1 VSYYFTSLLFIS
13 DGDSDANRKSRFGTY
28 STTESIKAG
37 LDLEMPGA
45 SYIRGKLVS
54 SALACR
60 KLVDKDLD
68 DCVREV
74 LKLVKRVEPLGI
86 PENAPETTVDSKETA
101 QALRTVAA
109 NSIVLMKN
117 EKNIL
122 PLKKDKTVSRA
133 LSVPF

>member
-1 VSYYFTSLLFIS
+1 
-13 DGDSDANRKSRFGTY
+13 
-28 STTESIKAG
+28 
-37 LDLEMPGA
+37 LDLEMPGP

-86 PENAPETTVDSKETA
+86 PENAPETTVDTKETA

-117 EKNIL
+117 ERNIL
-122 PLKKDKTVSRA
+122 PLKKDKTVSKA
-133 LSVPF
+133 LAISYRERYD

>member
-1 VSYYFTSLLFIS
+1 M
-13 DGDSDANRKSRFGTY
+13 
-28 STTESIKAG
+28 
-37 LDLEMPGA
+37 DLEMPGA
-45 SYIRGKLVS
+45 SYIRGKLVN

-122 PLKKDKTVSRA
+122 PLKKDKTVSKA
-133 LSVPF
+133 LAISYRERYD